1 MASAA
6 LSAPNSHGVVSRDAG
21 LALAPMSRGWPLA
34 GAVSGR
40 LVLRARRCASA
51 TTPRRWAACSAAW
64 RGWVCYSRWRRTAP
78 LPLRSRRQGD

>member
-6 LSAPNSHGVVSRDAG
+6 LSAPNSHGVVSRDALDAG

-51 TTPRRWAACSAAW
+51 TTPR
-64 RGWVCYSRWRRTAP
+64 
-78 LPLRSRRQGD
+78 Q